1 LPKSITVVV
10 AEAVV
15 IKTKATIRALVV
27 IVEAEA
33 AIIVEAEAAIIVEA
47 EAAIIVEAEAAIIVE
62 AEEQHLQ
69 REVAAAVV
77 ILVIP
82 HLPRLRQTKKP
93 VLMAQNP
100 MLMVNVLQQQ

>member
-1 LPKSITVVV
+1 LPKSITVAV

-15 IKTKATIRALVV
+15 IKTKAAI

-62 AEEQHLQ
+62 AEERHLQ
-69 REVAAAVV
+69 MEVAAAVV

-82 HLPRLRQTKKP
+82 RLPRLRQTKKP

>member
-1 LPKSITVVV
+1 
-10 AEAVV
+10 VV
-15 IKTKATIRALVV
+15 IKTKAAIIVEAEAAI

-62 AEEQHLQ
+62 AEERHLQ
-69 REVAAAVV
+69 MEVAAAVV

-82 HLPRLRQTKKP
+82 RLPRLRQTKKP